1 MEKLLTDLITSLIGG
16 VDNVINEAF
25 NSLMDLCFN
34 AEYTLTHNFGIEMLS
49 FDNLKTVIFSMA
61 LSLIIL
67 KFLKKGFDIYILWTE
82 GESDTPPLTFIIY
95 FIRAIVTLICFSLL
109 YDWLVQVAKDFGN
122 QMLEAMNFTQQLP
135 LTTTIATFASY
146 GLFSALLAII
156 ALILLFVLYIQ
167 FIIRGFEIFI
177 LKLGFPL
184 ACVGLVQADGGVFR
198 SYSEKLFKSV
208 LTVLVQIVMCKVAL
222 ALVLSVQFL
231 YAIAAII
238 MAIKT
243 PRFLQDFML
252 GGSTG
257 GINNVIVTASKTLEL
272 STQVKRKLSQLKQL
286 K

>member
-16 VDNVINEAF
+16 VGNVINEAF

-67 KFLKKGFDIYILWTE
+67 KFLKKGFDIYILLTE

-95 FIRAIVTLICFSLL
+95 FIRANVTLICFSLL
-109 YDWLVQVAKDFGN
+109 YDWLVQIAKDFGN

-257 GINNVIVTASKTLEL
+257 GISNVIVTASKTLEL
-272 STQVKRKLSQLKQL
+272 STQVKRKLSQLKHL